1 MKYNNKKIYLS
12 ISLAFFFFLILINPL
27 NAQSNLTKDT
37 SELATAAAL
46 AELPA
51 YLRALYKIGISVVVG
66 LATVVMMWGGL
77 QWIMAGGNMSRVEN
91 AKNLIYSSVL
101 GLVIALSSFVLLNTI
116 NPQLVTP
123 NIEKLDDVTSEN
135 LDLKNRALC
144 CETPDGD
151 YVAFRQIIAFKGC
164 EDYGDFEAVDQEKCP
179 ELVPGG
185 CLSHSECKDACFMDK
200 SKTPDRLIHMFC
212 NPDTNKCEKT
222 SQVAAFGIV
231 DLETQFT
238 YCTNCSIGS
247 LSCPE
252 L

>member
-46 AELPA
+46 ADLPA

-91 AKNLIYSSVL
+91 AKNLIYGSIL

-116 NPQLVTP
+116 NPQLITP
-123 NIEKLDDVTSEN
+123 TISTPTSIKDSGALTTATLCCAKLDDEGNIDDDEDPIVLQGKYGETCEGIGLITLPNNNLCKGDLGDRCNKDRDCVNFCPPSQSGKVTY
-135 LDLKNRALC
+135 LKCKRKNKSTFTCQQKTGPANSH
-144 CETPDGD
+144 
-151 YVAFRQIIAFKGC
+151 
-164 EDYGDFEAVDQEKCP
+164 EANDQ
-179 ELVPGG
+179 
-185 CLSHSECKDACFMDK
+185 CF
-200 SKTPDRLIHMFC
+200 
-212 NPDTNKCEKT
+212 
-222 SQVAAFGIV
+222 
-231 DLETQFT
+231 
-238 YCTNCSIGS
+238 
-247 LSCPE
+247 
-252 L
+252 